1 MNEFLA
7 RQLRELMTAIE
18 ATGGR
23 LLGSVIWALL
33 AALALFTGLAFL
45 AVALFLKI
53 GALYGTTNAAAAV
66 GAAFVVVALIA
77 LIILKVRQPKVA
89 PAPKA
94 TPVEIEKAQ
103 AHAALAA
110 NIDETIAPLIGA
122 LQQANM
128 KPEEFALRLAS
139 EVTKQTGAF
148 GLIALAVAGGF
159 VVARQIAGSKKS

>member
-1 MNEFLA
+1 MNGFLA

-33 AALALFTGLAFL
+33 VALALFTGLAFL
-45 AVALFLKI
+45 AVALFLKV
-53 GALYGTTNAAAAV
+53 GALYGTINAAAAV
-66 GAAFVVVALIA
+66 GGAFVIVALIA
-77 LIILKVRQPKVA
+77 FVILKVRQPKVV
-89 PAPKA
+89 PAPQP
-94 TPVEIEKAQ
+94 TPIEIEKAQ
-103 AHAALAA
+103 TRAALAA
-110 NIDETIAPLIGA
+110 NIDETIAPLLGA
-122 LQQANM
+122 FREANM
-128 KPEEFALRLAS
+128 QPEEFALRLAS

>member
-1 MNEFLA
+1 MSAFLA
-7 RQLRELMTAIE
+7 RQVRELMTAVE

-23 LLGSVIWALL
+23 LLGSIILALL
-33 AALALFTGLAFL
+33 AALALFAGLAFL
-45 AVALFLKI
+45 AVALFLKVA
-53 GALYGTTNAAAAV
+53 ALYGTINAAAAV

-77 LIILKVRQPKVA
+77 FVILRVRQPKVV
-89 PAPKA
+89 PAPKP

-103 AHAALAA
+103 THAALAA
-110 NIDETIAPLIGA
+110 NIDETIAPLLGA
-122 LQQANM
+122 LREADM

-159 VVARQIAGSKKS
+159 VVARQIASSKKS